1 MNRET
6 VPRLP
11 GYLDMT
17 HPVVYNIKVK
27 RRGDQSDTNLKEIF
41 CCISQLHVS
50 AYKQAI
56 ISPTVKK
63 NSKCYYCRVLRKVL
77 RAPTFHIWFNVR
89 IMCNFF
95 ILNQAVREVTIR
107 L

>member
-1 MNRET
+1 
-6 VPRLP
+6 
-11 GYLDMT
+11 MT

-50 AYKQAI
+50 AYKQSI

-63 NSKCYYCRVLRKVL
+63 KFKMLLLQGFEKSIESSYLSHLVQCPNYVQLLHFKPGG
-77 RAPTFHIWFNVR
+77 A
-89 IMCNFF
+89 
-95 ILNQAVREVTIR
+95 
-107 L
+107 